1 MEFRLDWT
9 QSALQ
14 DLKSICDYIAM
25 DNPNAANNVGA
36 EIIERAEVL
45 KNFPDLGPFYPRK
58 TGNRYREVV
67 FSHYRILY
75 KTSKKKKIVQIV
87 RIWHGAR
94 GEPKL

>member
-9 QSALQ
+9 QSTLQ

-58 TGNRYREVV
+58 TGNRYREII
-67 FSHYRILY
+67 FSHYRI
-75 KTSKKKKIVQIV
+75 
-87 RIWHGAR
+87 
-94 GEPKL
+94 